1 MNPVFGAAVGGGLGL
16 AGDIYSAHVASRE
29 AAKNRRFQERMS
41 NTQYQR
47 AVADL
52 QAAGLNPMLAYT
64 QGGAG
69 TPAGAT
75 AATPDFQGAAR
86 GAQAGLTSARE
97 ARMYKLDLEAKN
109 LQVSNLAAQNRLVQA
124 QASSVETQT
133 KMTEMQMMIQQAIAG
148 TAGAREKLLKRADDW
163 GGEAARL
170 FLDAILPESK
180 K

>member
-1 MNPVFGAAVGGGLGL
+1 MNPIFGAAFGGGLGL

-29 AAKNRRFQERMS
+29 AAKNRKFQERMS

-75 AATPDFQGAAR
+75 AATPDFQGASR

-97 ARMYKLDLEAKN
+97 ARMYKLDLQAKD
-109 LQVSNLAAQNRLVQA
+109 LQVGNMAAQNRLIQA
-124 QASSVETQT
+124 QAHNVEAQT
-133 KMTEMQMMIQQAIAG
+133 KMTEFQMLMQQAMAG
-148 TAGAREKLLKRADDW
+148 TAEAREKLLKRAEDW
-163 GGEAARL
+163 GGAPMRL
-170 FLDAILPESK
+170 FLDQLFPQSRK
-180 K
+180 